1 MITIQE
7 SNITFDSV
15 YNEEY
20 SPKDENFRKAN
31 CLILPYKNFREGEKY
46 CFSEFAQEVLQYL
59 KENSDGK
66 ILMDIAATDENY
78 QEIELHSLRLQVGI
92 FITTNILLPFVVG
105 LVSNYVYDKIKRL
118 HRKESEVEVHV
129 EYICEMPDGSS
140 KSLNYEGPADRLGE
154 ITRNL
159 KQLMETNTSL
169 PNSDKEG
176 NK

>member
-1 MITIQE
+1 MITIKK

-15 YNEEY
+15 YKEEY
-20 SPKDENFRKAN
+20 VPKDENFRKAN
-31 CLILPYKNFREGEKY
+31 CLILPYKNFREGVDC
-46 CFSEFAQEVLQYL
+46 CFSEYAQEVLQYL

-92 FITTNILLPFVVG
+92 FITNILLPFVVG
-105 LVSNYVYDKIKRL
+105 LVSNYVYDKVKRL

-140 KSLNYEGPADRLGE
+140 KSLNYEGPADKLGE
-154 ITRNL
+154 ITKNL
-159 KQLMETNTSL
+159 KQLMDANASL
-169 PNSDKEG
+169 PNHDKEG

>member
-1 MITIQE
+1 MITIKK

-15 YNEEY
+15 YKEEY
-20 SPKDENFRKAN
+20 VPKDENFRKAN
-31 CLILPYKNFREGEKY
+31 CLILPYKNFREGVDC
-46 CFSEFAQEVLQYL
+46 CFSEYAQEVLQYL

-92 FITTNILLPFVVG
+92 FITTNILLPFVG
-105 LVSNYVYDKIKRL
+105 LVSNYVYDKVKRL

-140 KSLNYEGPADRLGE
+140 KSLNYEGPADKLGE
-154 ITRNL
+154 ITKNL
-159 KQLMETNTSL
+159 KQLMDANASL
-169 PNSDKEG
+169 PNHDKEG